1 MRVLTTDVFCGS
13 YLFTRGGRLVEILVD
28 RTSRRP
34 SGTFVLE
41 GPDTLLEAQE
51 TYSRGEATAN
61 VKELREGVTL
71 LRERLAH
78 HLRQASSGA
87 R

>member
-28 RTSRRP
+28 RTSKRA

-41 GPDTLLEAQE
+41 GPEHLLAAQE
-51 TYSRGEATAN
+51 AYSRGEATAN
-61 VKELREGVTL
+61 VKELREGVTM
-71 LRERLAH
+71 LRERLAYR
-78 HLRQASSGA
+78 LRQTA
-87 R
+87 

>member
-13 YLFTRGGRLVEILVD
+13 YLFTRGGRLVDILVD
-28 RTSRRP
+28 RASKRP
-34 SGTFVLE
+34 SGTFVFE
-41 GPDTLLEAQE
+41 GPAHLLEAQE

-78 HLRQASSGA
+78 RLRQTA
-87 R
+87 

>member
-13 YLFTRGGRLVEILVD
+13 YLFTRGGRLVDILVD
-28 RTSRRP
+28 RTSKRP

-41 GPDTLLEAQE
+41 GPDDLLKAQE
-51 TYSRGEATAN
+51 EYSRGEATAN

-71 LRERLAH
+71 LRERLAW
-78 HLRQASSGA
+78 HLRKTA
-87 R
+87 